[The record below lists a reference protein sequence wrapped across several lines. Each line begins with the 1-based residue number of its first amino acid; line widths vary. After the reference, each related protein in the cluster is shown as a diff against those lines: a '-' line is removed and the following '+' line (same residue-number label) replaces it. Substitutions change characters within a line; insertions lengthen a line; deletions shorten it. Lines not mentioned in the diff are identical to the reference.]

1 MLQNS
6 CYTLLQ
12 NLLVQ
17 GKNDRQR
24 KIHRIVAL
32 SLALCSEK
40 DAKDATKYTEDF
52 IETSTSNH
60 DPLIR
65 EACIRSTCFCMKEIL
80 TNTDMFPPNYV
91 ETLVLET
98 VLLQSFTMNLENSD
112 QGSTS
117 CKHLILETL
126 LMIVEYFEAN
136 VNDQSLTFKFINILE
151 NSQLLL
157 SLISVLA
164 ASRRIDAIL
173 DLALSSLSKL
183 QHIVFNSPEKK
194 TSMNWLRTLM
204 DGNFFEKNKSHY
216 LFQLPFLNFVTEI
229 IDFLLSLE
237 PCGED
242 IETISLIAVE
252 MHSLVSH
259 QPERNTP
266 TALHSGISVLTAK
279 VSCLVIYCKI
289 LVEKSHRDISKWDEE
304 PILEA
309 EKSIVT
315 SDFIVKVTW
324 GLVSSWKEI
333 QVFSTRIFQMLFNEQ
348 SFKASMET
356 KILFSTLS
364 QNGYGHVLTL
374 VKESIRLK
382 QITSIQLEKA
392 IESAFL
398 YLFQY
403 IENQEITTLHIEQLV
418 LIQRNIPD
426 GYRPI
431 QFINFQIPLRQEIK
445 IYNICKSYLNFM
457 LNVQVE
463 FEEIPR
469 LPRDDEIARSNI
481 SEELFI
487 EAVCDDLVC
496 SIKLQCPPL
505 QSLLEYAP
513 RLWTLVSCAK
523 SQPSDQSI
531 VQISSATF
539 DAVEEYLLRIE
550 FGRIEYNKIM
560 TSFEVIVEV
569 LKLCIEYDSTRL
581 KREYLQR
588 ISGLISCHNVHLLLL
603 LGDEETQKFYLEY
616 VLKDYETFE
625 ASIGSS
631 ISRQRDFV
639 RAMKSFYEIVL
650 NS

>member
-1 MLQNS
+1 MLQNN
-6 CYTLLQ
+6 CYNLLQ
-12 NLLVQ
+12 NLRVK
-17 GKNDRQR
+17 GKNERQR

-32 SLALCSEK
+32 SLALFSEK
-40 DAKDATKYTEDF
+40 DAKDATKFVEDF
-52 IETSTSNH
+52 IEASTSNH
-60 DPLIR
+60 DLLIC

-80 TNTDMFPPNYV
+80 KNIDTSPPNYV
-91 ETLVLET
+91 ETLVIET
-98 VLLQSFTMNLENSD
+98 MLLQSFKLNLENPH
-112 QGSTS
+112 QGSSS

-126 LMIVEYFEAN
+126 SMIVDYFEAN
-136 VNDQSLTFKFINILE
+136 VNGQSLVFQFINRLE
-151 NSQLLL
+151 NTQLLL
-157 SLISVLA
+157 SLTSLLA
-164 ASRRIDAIL
+164 ASRGIDPTL
-173 DLALSSLSKL
+173 DLTLSSLSKL
-183 QHIVFNSPEKK
+183 QYIVFNVHDMKAA
-194 TSMNWLRTLM
+194 MHWLRTLM
-204 DGNFFEKNKSHY
+204 DGNFFDKNKSHY
-216 LFQLPFLNFVTEI
+216 LFHLPFLNFVTEI

-242 IETISLIAVE
+242 IQIISLIAVE
-252 MHSLVSH
+252 MHRLVPH
-259 QPERNTP
+259 QSEMNTP
-266 TALHSGISVLTAK
+266 IALHLDISVLTAK

-289 LVEKSHRDISKWDEE
+289 LLEKSHRGMTTWDQE

-309 EKSIVT
+309 EKLIVT

-324 GLVSSWKEI
+324 GLVSRWKEI
-333 QVFSTRIFQMLFNEQ
+333 QVISTRIFQMLFNEQ

-356 KILFSTLS
+356 KILFSALS

-398 YLFQY
+398 HLFHY
-403 IENQEITTLHIEQLV
+403 FENQEITTLHIEELV
-418 LIQRNIPD
+418 LIQRNITD
-426 GYRPI
+426 GYQPI
-431 QFINFQIPLRQEIK
+431 QFINFAIPLRPNIK
-445 IYNICKSYLNFM
+445 IYNTCKNYLNFV

-469 LPRDDEIARSNI
+469 LQRNDKVMRSNI
-481 SEELFI
+481 NEEILI
-487 EAVCDDLVC
+487 EAICDDLVC
-496 SIKLQCPPL
+496 PIKLQCPPL

-513 RLWTLVSCAK
+513 KLWTLVSCAK
-523 SQPSDQSI
+523 SQHSDQSI

-550 FGRIEYNKIM
+550 FGRIEHKKTM
-560 TSFEVIVEV
+560 TSFEAMVEV

-588 ISGLISCHNVHLLLL
+588 ISGLISAHNAHLLIGLQ
-603 LGDEETQKFYLEY
+603 DKESQRAYLEFI
-616 VLKDYETFE
+616 LTDYETFD

-639 RAMKSFYEIVL
+639 KSFYDIVVI
-650 NS
+650 S